1 MTNTD
6 AWGGTWN
13 TPVPPK
19 EDDFIIPPEIKTILI
34 EKNYSQDRD
43 GLLML
48 WQKAKDDIE
57 KAKSFEMEIRKL
69 AVKAT
74 FEKPKEG
81 MNTVELGN
89 GYQAKAQIKFNYN
102 LADNDTVEACLEEIS
117 KVGNEG
123 SFIADRLVGWTPSF
137 KLTEYRLIQEGVE
150 KGDQSAI
157 KIMNCINR
165 MLTITEAAPTLEI
178 KEPKVKKK

>member
-6 AWGGTWN
+6 GWGGTWN
-13 TPVPPK
+13 NPVPPK
-19 EDDFIIPPEIKTILI
+19 QDEFHIPLEVRAYLSQN
-34 EKNYSQDRD
+34 NYSQDRD

-57 KAKSFEMEIRKL
+57 KAKNFEMEIRKL

-89 GYQAKAQIKFNYN
+89 GYQAKAQIKYNYN
-102 LADNDTVEACLEEIS
+102 LADNDTVEACLAEIE
-117 KVGNEG
+117 KFGNEG
-123 SFIADRLVGWTPSF
+123 PFIADRLVGWTPSF
-137 KLTEYRLIQEGVE
+137 KLTEYRLIEEGVA
-150 KGDQSAI
+150 KGDERSI
-157 KIMNCINR
+157 KLMAVIKK
-165 MLTITEAAPTLEI
+165 MLTITDAAPTLEI
-178 KEPKVKKK
+178 KEKKVKKK

>member
-6 AWGGTWN
+6 GWGGTWN
-13 TPVPPK
+13 NPVPPK
-19 EDDFIIPPEIKTILI
+19 QDEFHIPLEVKAYLSQ
-34 EKNYSQDRD
+34 NNFSQDRD

-57 KAKSFEMEIRKL
+57 KAKNFEMEIRKL

-81 MNTVELGN
+81 TNTVELGE
-89 GYQAKAQIKFNYN
+89 GYKAKSVIKYNYN

-123 SFIADRLVGWTPSF
+123 SFVADRLVGWTPSF

-150 KGDQSAI
+150 KGDPSAI

>member
-1 MTNTD
+1 MNNND
-6 AWGGTWN
+6 GWGGSWGN
-13 TPVPPK
+13 PVPPK
-19 EDDFIIPPEIKTILI
+19 QEEFHIPLEVKVILSQNNYPE
-34 EKNYSQDRD
+34 NRD

-48 WQKAKDDIE
+48 WQKAKEDIE
-57 KAKSFEMEIRKL
+57 KAKNFEMEIRKL

-74 FEKPKEG
+74 FDKPKEG

-89 GYQAKAQIKFNYN
+89 GYIAKASIKYNYN
-102 LADNDTVEACLEEIS
+102 LADNDTVEACLDEIS

-123 SFIADRLVGWTPSF
+123 SFIADRLVGWTPAF

-150 KGDQSAI
+150 KGDQSCI
-157 KIMNCINR
+157 KIMASINK

-178 KEPKVKKK
+178 KAPKTKTK